1 METKYFGYRF
11 LSVKITAS
19 CLWIWFVG
27 IHLRFQQTKH
37 LQCNI
42 CFSSSKLRKETCFGP
57 IRNLLSLWINKI
69 CKKICEN
76 IWWIC
81 YMKIFAFQFQ
91 IVQFNSQFKYK
102 VYLRYFKSDGL
113 FSFYLLIDFV
123 LVLPTIFF
131 TAFQQCEKKAISDF
145 KQLYWKSVYRKT
157 AGLVVMKRISI

>member
-1 METKYFGYRF
+1 MDKVHDEMHFVHKYMKHFEFQFINKFFRWF
-11 LSVKITAS
+11 RQSWIPN
-19 CLWIWFVG
+19 LWIF
-27 IHLRFQQTKH
+27 LA
-37 LQCNI
+37 NI

-131 TAFQQCEKKAISDF
+131 TAFQQCEKKAISD
-145 KQLYWKSVYRKT
+145 
-157 AGLVVMKRISI
+157 GLQF